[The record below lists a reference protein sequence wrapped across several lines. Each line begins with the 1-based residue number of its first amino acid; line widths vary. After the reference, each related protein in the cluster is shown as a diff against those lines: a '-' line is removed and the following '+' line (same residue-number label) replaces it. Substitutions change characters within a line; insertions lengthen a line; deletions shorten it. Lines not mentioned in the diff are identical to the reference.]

1 MPGRPPEWRWGCA
14 PVRLSSYWY
23 WQGETALPRNL
34 GIRWR
39 KKKAVVCWKPE
50 RRTPEL
56 GQAGRWEGKKGGGAR
71 GSARPQRSGRRA
83 VPSLEGSPGD
93 PRGPQHPGLN
103 VLSPVL
109 RPCPS
114 AHTGAAAGRD
124 SKMKLW
130 DVVAVC
136 LVLLH
141 TASAFP
147 LPAGKRPPEAPAE
160 DRSLGRRRAPFALSS
175 DCKNRSLP
183 AGVTPTRRPHA
194 PPSQPR
200 QQSGLPGKSR
210 AGAEAPSRCA
220 AANWCPKSAW
230 HVLALPNTEGNTFFC
245 CSFRFRSTAVF
256 PTTTGKHA
264 VFSFLCLPI
273 THTHTHTHTQR
284 VLFQNPLSLFGCA
297 WLC

>member
-1 MPGRPPEWRWGCA
+1 
-14 PVRLSSYWY
+14 
-23 WQGETALPRNL
+23 
-34 GIRWR
+34 
-39 KKKAVVCWKPE
+39 
-50 RRTPEL
+50 
-56 GQAGRWEGKKGGGAR
+56 
-71 GSARPQRSGRRA
+71 
-83 VPSLEGSPGD
+83 
-93 PRGPQHPGLN
+93 
-103 VLSPVL
+103 
-109 RPCPS
+109 
-114 AHTGAAAGRD
+114 
-124 SKMKLW
+124 MKLW

-200 QQSGLPGKSR
+200 QQSGLPGKSG

-220 AANWCPKSAW
+220 ATNWCPKSAW

-256 PTTTGKHA
+256 PTTPTTTGKHA

-273 THTHTHTHTQR
+273 THTHTHPCFVPKPSISVWVCLA
-284 VLFQNPLSLFGCA
+284 VLNSENNCISILNCPCKGKG
-297 WLC
+297 